1 MSRRLLF
8 LLPLAWAL
16 TAVAQPQDDTLR
28 AWWRD
33 HLATR
38 NLFGFRDARGEHG
51 LTLGGRWRGIYLG
64 VLSSEG
70 GSGSFFSQELAF
82 AGRLDLAKL
91 TRLEGLEG
99 LSAFGGARYRQP
111 GYYADP
117 NNAVDGLGL
126 FNPSRFTGGTGWRL
140 AEFGLKY
147 TTPELFGCEELL
159 SLKAGWV
166 RPRQEF
172 MDQDLTGF
180 FVNNAVASSDGVAA
194 NIPFSTSFSTWG
206 GTVEM
211 RPTEWNS
218 TKVGLFMSYPQG
230 TDSNNNGLMFR
241 GYTPDLS
248 QNGLWFMAQTG
259 ANALFG
265 PGELPGNY
273 VIGAYLYQNGAGGSA
288 GNQTGLYLLNDQLV
302 FREQAARGDA
312 REQGLKIGTLFTFA
326 PSYNNEFPVY
336 GELNAV
342 YTGAL
347 PRRDRDSIIFGVAY
361 APWQQS
367 PGASYALATEAGY
380 RFRLNGWAWLQPYAQ
395 YIVQPAGTP
404 AVANAAVIGL
414 FVGVDF

>member
-1 MSRRLLF
+1 MRRRF
-8 LLPLAWAL
+8 LVLPPLAWAL
-16 TAVAQPQDDTLR
+16 TVVAAPPEDTLR
-28 AWWRD
+28 SWWKD
-33 HLATR
+33 NLATGS
-38 NLFGFRDARGEHG
+38 LFGFRDARGEHG
-51 LTLGGRWRGIYLG
+51 LALGGRWRGIYSG
-64 VLSSEG
+64 VLAGEN

-82 AGRLDLAKL
+82 AGRWDLAKL

-117 NNAVDGLGL
+117 NNAVEGLGL

-147 TTPELFGCEELL
+147 TTPELFGREDLL
-159 SLKAGWV
+159 SFKSGWV

-180 FVNNAVASSDGVAA
+180 FINNAVASADGVAA

-206 GTVEM
+206 GTVEV
-211 RPTEWNS
+211 RPAEWNS

-259 ANALFG
+259 ADAALG

-273 VIGAYLYQNGAGGSA
+273 VIGAYLYQNGPGGSA
-288 GNQTGLYLLNDQLV
+288 GNQTGLYLLSDQLV
-302 FREQAARGDA
+302 YREQPARGDI

-326 PSYNNEFPVY
+326 PPYNNEFPIY

-347 PRRDRDSIIFGVAY
+347 PRRDRDSAVFGIAY
-361 APWQQS
+361 APAQQS
-367 PGASYALATEAGY
+367 PGATYALAVEAGY
-380 RFRLNGWAWLQPYAQ
+380 RFRLNAWSWIQPYAQ

-404 AVANAAVIGL
+404 DVANASVIGL
-414 FVGVDF
+414 FMGVDF

>member
-1 MSRRLLF
+1 MTRRLF
-8 LLPLAWAL
+8 VLLLWAL
-16 TAVAQPQDDTLR
+16 AAPTGAQQPDTLS

-33 HLATR
+33 SLATG
-38 NLFGFRDARGEHG
+38 NLFGFRDARDEHG
-51 LTLGGRWRGIYLG
+51 LTLGGRWRGIYVG

-70 GSGSFFSQELAF
+70 GGGSFFSQEISF
-82 AGRLDLAKL
+82 AGRLDMAKL

-99 LSAFGGARYRQP
+99 LSAFGSARYRQP

-140 AEFGLKY
+140 SEFGLNY
-147 TTPELFGCEELL
+147 TTPELFGCKELL
-159 SLKAGWV
+159 SVKAGWV

-172 MDQDLTGF
+172 MDQELTSF
-180 FVNNAVASSDGVAA
+180 FVNNAVASADGVAA

-206 GTVEM
+206 GNIEV
-211 RPTEWNS
+211 RPTDWSS
-218 TKVGLFMSYPQG
+218 TKVGLYMSYPQG

-259 ANALFG
+259 VDAAFG

-273 VIGAYLYQNGAGGSA
+273 VIGGYLYQNGAGGSA
-288 GNQTGLYLLNDQLV
+288 GNQTGLYLLGDQLV
-302 FREQAARGDA
+302 FREQAARDGT

-326 PSYNNEFPVY
+326 PPYNNEFPAY
-336 GELNAV
+336 GEINAV
-342 YTGAL
+342 YTGVF
-347 PRRDRDSIIFGVAY
+347 PRRDRDSLIFGVAY

-367 PGASYALATEAGY
+367 PGATYALAAEAGY
-380 RFRLNGWAWLQPYAQ
+380 RIRINGWAWIQPYGQ

-404 AVANAAVIGL
+404 GVANAAVIG
-414 FVGVDF
+414 FFAGVDF